1 MPFVGTSRRFTRERE
16 ALAQDCGA
24 YAMKYGRIWFPVVHG
39 SRKCMDTVVETCEKQ
54 CRDGEDSRKMR
65 MVRPSKE
72 KARLAGKKDCDRQP
86 SFVNAGN
93 THAGVSASNCVCYV
107 GTCMCWRDTR
117 VMENESR
124 KISRHTLE
132 LRDD

>member
-1 MPFVGTSRRFTRERE
+1 MVEFGSPWCMARAN
-16 ALAQDCGA
+16 AL
-24 YAMKYGRIWFPVVHG
+24 I
-39 SRKCMDTVVETCEKQ
+39 TVVKTCEKQ
-54 CRDGEDSRKMR
+54 CRDGEDSRKMKL
-65 MVRPSKE
+65 VTTSKE
-72 KARLAGKKDCDRQP
+72 TARLGGRKDCDRQP

-132 LRDD
+132 LRDDLKTREANRDVITSNGE

>member
-1 MPFVGTSRRFTRERE
+1 MVEF
-16 ALAQDCGA
+16 
-24 YAMKYGRIWFPVVHG
+24 G
-39 SRKCMDTVVETCEKQ
+39 SPWCMARANAWITVVKTCEKQ
-54 CRDGEDSRKMR
+54 CRDGEDSRKMKL
-65 MVRPSKE
+65 VTTSKE
-72 KARLAGKKDCDRQP
+72 KARLGGRKDCDRQP